1 MCVDGITLLTAQP
14 AALSVGTSS
23 GVCTF
28 PGQACKVESEV
39 ADFDSVEEVMSS
51 TIAERIVR
59 LKDRAKMDQ
68 RKLRDETGI
77 SQPTLSR
84 IISGKREPRM
94 DEVIL
99 LAGALG
105 VSPSEILEENPLEDR
120 VLAAHRATDAT
131 VDTAHVRQKL
141 LSFLQMDEYLELHG
155 ITA

>member
-1 MCVDGITLLTAQP
+1 
-14 AALSVGTSS
+14 
-23 GVCTF
+23 
-28 PGQACKVESEV
+28 
-39 ADFDSVEEVMSS
+39 MSS

-59 LKDRAKMDQ
+59 LKERAGMDQ
-68 RKLRDETGI
+68 RTLRDETGI

-94 DEVIL
+94 DEVLL

-105 VSPSEILEENPLEDR
+105 VGPSELLDENPLEDR

-131 VDTAHVRQKL
+131 VDTADVRQKL

>member
-1 MCVDGITLLTAQP
+1 
-14 AALSVGTSS
+14 
-23 GVCTF
+23 
-28 PGQACKVESEV
+28 
-39 ADFDSVEEVMSS
+39 MSS